1 MKRKS
6 NQNSK
11 AKKDRI
17 EEILSDDKK
26 LTAILRKAV
35 REAVKA
41 HQLAGN
47 PVATLK
53 NGKAVWVETK

>member
-1 MKRKS
+1 MKTKS
-6 NQNSK
+6 KYN
-11 AKKDRI
+11 KKSDKI
-17 EEILSDDKK
+17 DDILSDEKK